1 MKKVIAILALTLII
15 SQARLFPFATLSGG
29 SASPPGELIHQADN
43 PYTSFSFLPYPS
55 PGASLAEIEN
65 RKKFEKFKIENGK
78 VYQDA

>member
-15 SQARLFPFATLSGG
+15 SQARLFPFATLNGG
-29 SASPPGELIHQADN
+29 SASPLELIHQADN

-65 RKKFEKFKIENGK
+65 RKKFEKFKMKNGK